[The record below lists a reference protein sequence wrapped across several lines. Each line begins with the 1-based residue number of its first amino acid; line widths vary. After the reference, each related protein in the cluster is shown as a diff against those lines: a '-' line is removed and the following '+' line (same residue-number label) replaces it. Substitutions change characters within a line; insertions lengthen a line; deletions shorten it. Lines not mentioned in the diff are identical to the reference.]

1 VKNNFGGIL
10 ISIEQLIER
19 SGELGS
25 LPAVVVRINQAIDDP
40 ASNATIIGRIVNE
53 DPALTAQ
60 LLKLVNS
67 PFYGFRSRIDTVF
80 RAIAII
86 GHRELRHL
94 VLTAHALKTFS
105 DMPNELISM
114 PIYWR
119 RSLSIGVMTRVL
131 AAYARE
137 RDIERLFISGLL
149 HDIGSLLIYQQLP
162 HEASEIIM
170 RSRTKGL
177 WIRDVEEEELGFDHA
192 QVGGALLE
200 AWELP
205 KVLVDSVRYHL
216 QPEKAPE
223 EHQKAAMI
231 VNLAYEIHHHYI
243 DRDPGLAEDAEV
255 EPALFERLEIPYAAL
270 DKMLEQ
276 AKTHYEEG
284 RSLIMS

>member
-1 VKNNFGGIL
+1 MIT
-10 ISIEQLIER
+10 IEQLIEH

-40 ASNATIIGRIVNE
+40 NSNATKIGRIVNE

-105 DMPNELISM
+105 DMPNELVSM
-114 PIYWR
+114 PIFWR
-119 RSLSIGVMTRVL
+119 RSLSIGVLTRIL
-131 AAYARE
+131 ASYAKE

-149 HDIGSLLIYQQLP
+149 HDIGSLLIYLQLP
-162 HEASEIIM
+162 HEASEILIQS
-170 RSRTKGL
+170 RSKGI
-177 WIRDVEEEELGFDHA
+177 WVRDLEEEILGFDHA
-192 QVGGALLE
+192 QVGGAMLE
-200 AWELP
+200 SWGLP
-205 KVLVDSVRYHL
+205 AVLVEAVRYHL

-223 EHQKAAMI
+223 EHQKAAYL
-231 VNLAYEIHHHYI
+231 VHLAYEI
-243 DRDPGLAEDAEV
+243 
-255 EPALFERLEIPYAAL
+255 
-270 DKMLEQ
+270 
-276 AKTHYEEG
+276 
-284 RSLIMS
+284 

>member
-1 VKNNFGGIL
+1 MIT
-10 ISIEQLIER
+10 IEQLIEC
-19 SGELGS
+19 SGDLGS
-25 LPAVVVRINQAIDDP
+25 LPAVVIRINQAIDDP
-40 ASNATIIGRIVNE
+40 NSNAAKIGRIVNE

-119 RSLSIGVMTRVL
+119 RSLSVGVMTRIL

-162 HEASEIIM
+162 HEASDIIM
-170 RSRTKGL
+170 RSKTQGL
-177 WIRDVEEEELGFDHA
+177 WIRDLEEEVLGFDHA
-192 QVGGALLE
+192 EVGGALLE
-200 AWELP
+200 AWGLP
-205 KVLVDSVRYHL
+205 AVLVDSVRYHL
-216 QPEKAPE
+216 QPENAPE

-231 VNLAYEIHHHYI
+231 VNLAYEIHHHHI
-243 DRDPGLAEDAEV
+243 DRDPGLAEDAV
-255 EPALFERLEIPYAAL
+255 IDPLLFERLEIPMDSL

-276 AKTHYEEG
+276 AQIHYEEG
-284 RSLIMS
+284 RALIL

>member
-1 VKNNFGGIL
+1 M
-10 ISIEQLIER
+10 ISIEQLMK
-19 SGELGS
+19 GAGDLAS
-25 LPAVVVRINQAIDDP
+25 LPAVVIRINQAIDDP
-40 ASNATIIGRIVNE
+40 DSNAATIGRIVNE

-86 GHRELRHL
+86 GHKELRHL
-94 VLTAHALKTFS
+94 VLAAHALKTFN

-114 PIYWR
+114 PAYWR

-162 HEASEIIM
+162 HEASDILI
-170 RSRTKGL
+170 RSKRQGI
-177 WIRDVEEEELGFDHA
+177 WIRDLEQEVLGFDHA

-200 AWELP
+200 AWGLP
-205 KVLVDSVRYHL
+205 AVLVDSVRYHL
-216 QPEKAPE
+216 QPEKAPQ
-223 EHQKAAMI
+223 EHQRSAMI
-231 VNLAYEIHHHYI
+231 VNLAYEIHHHLI
-243 DRDPGLAEDAEV
+243 DRDPGLVEDAV
-255 EPALFERLEIPYAAL
+255 VDPALFARLDIPLDSL

-276 AKTHYEEG
+276 ARMHYEEG

>member
-1 VKNNFGGIL
+1 MIT
-10 ISIEQLIER
+10 IEQLIEC
-19 SGELGS
+19 SGDLGS
-25 LPAVVVRINQAIDDP
+25 LPAVVIRINQAIDDP
-40 ASNATIIGRIVNE
+40 NSNAAKIGRIVNE

-119 RSLSIGVMTRVL
+119 RSLSVGVMTRIL

-162 HEASEIIM
+162 HEASDIIM
-170 RSRTKGL
+170 RSKTQGL
-177 WIRDVEEEELGFDHA
+177 WIRDLEEEVLGFDHA
-192 QVGGALLE
+192 EVGGALLE
-200 AWELP
+200 AWGLP
-205 KVLVDSVRYHL
+205 AVLVDSVRYHL
-216 QPEKAPE
+216 QPENAPE

-231 VNLAYEIHHHYI
+231 VNLAYEIHHHHI
-243 DRDPGLAEDAEV
+243 DRDPGLAEDAV
-255 EPALFERLEIPYAAL
+255 IDPLLFERLEIPMDSL
-270 DKMLEQ
+270 EKMLEQ
-276 AKTHYEEG
+276 AQIHYEEG
-284 RSLIMS
+284 RALIL